1 MFNVLVL
8 PKKAKSFTEAGM
20 RKERGMRLLLIAA
33 LSLTTGC
40 TMMGEPCEESWTR
53 MYNAKG
59 QVMYV
64 KDETQCVS
72 VSYQEPYTR

>member
-1 MFNVLVL
+1 
-8 PKKAKSFTEAGM
+8 
-20 RKERGMRLLLIAA
+20 MRLLLIAA

-40 TMMGEPCEESWTR
+40 TMMGEPCEESWTK